1 MQTLTLNISGMTC
14 GGCVKSVA
22 KVLEA
27 LDGVA
32 KAEVSLEQANAVI
45 TYDADKIQPA
55 ALIEAVEDAGFEAAA
70 E

>member
-27 LDGVA
+27 LHGVA

-55 ALIEAVEDAGFEAAA
+55 ALIEAVEDAGFDAAA